1 MRISDWSSDVCS
13 YDLGKSELR
22 RLKIDRSLVDPTD
35 DEIHDNIVAFWVPR
49 DAAEAG
55 KRYRLRYRLH
65 WQADEPY
72 PAESARVM
80 ATRIGRGG
88 QPGKPRPPGLVKF
101 VVAFDGGRPGKLP
114 REQAPEPNIQASRR
128 EISPLLAYR

>member
-65 WQADEPY
+65 WQE
-72 PAESARVM
+72 
-80 ATRIGRGG
+80 IGRASCRERVS
-88 QPGKPRPPGLVKF
+88 KYVSIS
-101 VVAFDGGRPGKLP
+101 VVVGSLKKKV
-114 REQAPEPNIQASRR
+114 NISHV
-128 EISPLLAYR
+128 